1 MDKKKSRDLLCVV
14 MVFFW
19 ASEYCHAPYFAP
31 YLDSLGFSAT
41 LIGFMTGVYGFT
53 QIFARIPIGMITDAF
68 SCYKKTI
75 LFGALS
81 TTLSSFFLMFATSF
95 VTIIICRV
103 LAGLAASTW
112 LAFSVLYNA
121 YYKDDESVR
130 AMTNVNAFSNGGK
143 LLAFFLGI
151 LTASFW
157 GYKIP
162 LLCSF
167 LTGVVSVIAVIFLE
181 PIKINRERFSFKHAF
196 EVIRNPQVILSS
208 ALAIM
213 MQFYMKGTVF
223 AFTSSRAKV
232 LGASSFLIGV
242 ISLSF
247 TLIQVIVAPY
257 VGKKLLVKNEKGK
270 SLFIG
275 FSLLAVAAII
285 IGFVKSPIV
294 YIAAN
299 ILAGFGNI
307 IINGLL
313 MAMVVSCVS
322 EEKRS
327 TAMGAYQA
335 IYGIGM
341 SLGPVVIGKL
351 VSAYSFE
358 SAYFIAFIL
367 MAITAIAAWP
377 LTRRIGV
384 R

>member
-1 MDKKKSRDLLCVV
+1 MDKKRSRDLLCVA

-31 YLDSLGFSAT
+31 YLNSLGFSAT
-41 LIGFMTGVYGFT
+41 LMGFMTGVYGFT

-75 LFGALS
+75 LFGTLA

-95 VTIIICRV
+95 VSIIICRV

-143 LLAFFLGI
+143 LLAFLLGI

-157 GYKIP
+157 GYKVP

-167 LTGVVSVIAVIFLE
+167 LTGVVSVIAVILLK
-181 PIKINRERFSFKHAF
+181 PISIKRERFSFIHAL
-196 EVIRNPQVILSS
+196 EVIKTPQVIFCSV
-208 ALAIM
+208 LAIM
-213 MQFYMKGTVF
+213 MQVYMQATVPS
-223 AFTSSRAKV
+223 FTSSRAQA

-247 TLIQVIVAPY
+247 TLIQVIIAPY

-275 FSLLAVAAII
+275 FALLSLAAII
-285 IGFVKSPIV
+285 IALVKSPIV
-294 YIAAN
+294 YIFAN
-299 ILAGFGNI
+299 LIAGFGNL

-313 MAMVVSCVS
+313 MAMVVSCVC

-327 TAMGAYQA
+327 TAMGTYQA

-351 VSAYSFE
+351 VSSYSFE
-358 SAYFIAFIL
+358 VAYLFSFIL
-367 MAITAIAAWP
+367 MAITAIGAWSIA
-377 LTRRIGV
+377 RRIRV

>member
-1 MDKKKSRDLLCVV
+1 MDKKRSRDLLCVA

-31 YLDSLGFSAT
+31 YLNSLGFSAT

-75 LFGALS
+75 LFGTLA

-95 VTIIICRV
+95 VSIIICRV

-143 LLAFFLGI
+143 LLAFLLGI

-157 GYKIP
+157 GYKVP

-167 LTGVVSVIAVIFLE
+167 LTGVVSVIAVILLK
-181 PIKINRERFSFKHAF
+181 PISIKRERFSFIHAL
-196 EVIRNPQVILSS
+196 EVIKTPQVIFCSV
-208 ALAIM
+208 LAIM
-213 MQFYMKGTVF
+213 MQFYMQGTVF
-223 AFTSSRAKV
+223 SFTSSRAQA

-247 TLIQVIVAPY
+247 TLIQVIIAPY

-275 FSLLAVAAII
+275 FALLSLAAII
-285 IGFVKSPIV
+285 IALVKSPIV
-294 YIAAN
+294 YIFAN
-299 ILAGFGNI
+299 LIAGFGNL

-313 MAMVVSCVS
+313 MAMVVSCVC

-327 TAMGAYQA
+327 TAMGTYQA

-351 VSAYSFE
+351 VSSHSFE
-358 SAYFIAFIL
+358 VAYLFSFIL
-367 MAITAIAAWP
+367 MAITAIGAWSIA
-377 LTRRIGV
+377 RRIRV

>member
-1 MDKKKSRDLLCVV
+1 MDKKRSRDLLCVA

-31 YLDSLGFSAT
+31 YLNSLGFSAT

-75 LFGALS
+75 LFGTLA

-95 VTIIICRV
+95 VSIIICRV

-143 LLAFFLGI
+143 LLAFLLGI

-157 GYKIP
+157 GYKVP

-167 LTGVVSVIAVIFLE
+167 LTGVVSVIAVILLK
-181 PIKINRERFSFKHAF
+181 PISIKRERFSFIHAL
-196 EVIRNPQVILSS
+196 EVIKTPQVIFCSV
-208 ALAIM
+208 LAIM
-213 MQFYMKGTVF
+213 MQFYMQGTVF
-223 AFTSSRAKV
+223 SFTSSRAQA

-247 TLIQVIVAPY
+247 TLIQVIIAPY
-257 VGKKLLVKNEKGK
+257 VGKILLVKNEKGK

-275 FSLLAVAAII
+275 FALLSLAAII
-285 IGFVKSPIV
+285 IALVKSPIV
-294 YIAAN
+294 YIFAN
-299 ILAGFGNI
+299 LIAGFGNL

-313 MAMVVSCVS
+313 MAMVVSCVC

-327 TAMGAYQA
+327 TAMGTYQA

-351 VSAYSFE
+351 VSSHSFE
-358 SAYFIAFIL
+358 VAYLFSFIL
-367 MAITAIAAWP
+367 MAITAIGAWSIA
-377 LTRRIGV
+377 RRIRV

>member
-1 MDKKKSRDLLCVV
+1 
-14 MVFFW
+14 
-19 ASEYCHAPYFAP
+19 
-31 YLDSLGFSAT
+31 
-41 LIGFMTGVYGFT
+41 
-53 QIFARIPIGMITDAF
+53 MINNAIAEA
-68 SCYKKTI
+68 KKTI
-75 LFGALS
+75 LFGTLA

-95 VTIIICRV
+95 VSIIICRV

-143 LLAFFLGI
+143 LLAFLLGI

-157 GYKIP
+157 GYKVP

-167 LTGVVSVIAVIFLE
+167 LTGVVSVIAVILLK
-181 PIKINRERFSFKHAF
+181 PISIKRERFSFIHAL
-196 EVIRNPQVILSS
+196 EVIKTPQVIFCSV
-208 ALAIM
+208 LAIM
-213 MQFYMKGTVF
+213 MQFYMQGTVF
-223 AFTSSRAKV
+223 SFTSSRAQA

-247 TLIQVIVAPY
+247 TLIQVIIAPY

-275 FSLLAVAAII
+275 FALLSLAAII
-285 IGFVKSPIV
+285 IALVKSPIV
-294 YIAAN
+294 YIFAN
-299 ILAGFGNI
+299 LIAGFGNL

-313 MAMVVSCVS
+313 MAMVVSCVC

-327 TAMGAYQA
+327 TAMGTYQA

-351 VSAYSFE
+351 VSSYSFE
-358 SAYFIAFIL
+358 VAYLFSFIL
-367 MAITAIAAWP
+367 MAITAIGAWSIA
-377 LTRRIGV
+377 RRIRV

>member
-1 MDKKKSRDLLCVV
+1 MDKKRSRDLLCVA

-31 YLDSLGFSAT
+31 YLDSLGFPAT
-41 LIGFMTGVYGFT
+41 LIGFMIGVYGFT

-75 LFGALS
+75 LFGTLA

-95 VTIIICRV
+95 VSIIICRI

-112 LAFSVLYNA
+112 LAFSVLYNT

-157 GYKIP
+157 GYKVP

-167 LTGVVSVIAVIFLE
+167 LTGVVSVIAVVLLK
-181 PIKINRERFSFKHAF
+181 PIKIKRERFSFIHAI
-196 EVIRNPQVILSS
+196 EVIKTPQVIFCSV
-208 ALAIM
+208 LAIM
-213 MQFYMKGTVF
+213 MQFYMQGTVF
-223 AFTSSRAKV
+223 SFTSSRAQA

-247 TLIQVIVAPY
+247 TLIQVIIAPY

-275 FSLLAVAAII
+275 FSLLAIAAII
-285 IGFVKSPIV
+285 IAFINTPII
-294 YIAAN
+294 YILAN
-299 ILAGFGNI
+299 LIAGFGNL

-313 MAMVVSCVS
+313 MAMVVSCVC

-327 TAMGAYQA
+327 TAMGTYQA

-341 SLGPVVIGKL
+341 SLGPALIGKL
-351 VSAYSFE
+351 VSLYSFE
-358 SAYFIAFIL
+358 VAYFVAFLL
-367 MAITAIAAWP
+367 MAITAIFSWP
-377 LTRRIGV
+377 LARRIRV
-384 R
+384 S